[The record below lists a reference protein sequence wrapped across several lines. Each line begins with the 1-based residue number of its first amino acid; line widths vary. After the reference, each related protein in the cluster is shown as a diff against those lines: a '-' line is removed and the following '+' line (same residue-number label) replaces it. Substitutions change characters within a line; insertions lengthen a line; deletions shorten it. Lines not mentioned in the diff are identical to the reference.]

1 MTCFSSTFS
10 FFSLHFLEISWQL
23 ASFPLHYCH
32 PQGLSCHH
40 FFISLWFFFE
50 SKAQS
55 LSPPRLW
62 VKDLKAKS
70 LGPTNGEVAEGS
82 FRKSLQTSSLHLCMN
97 FAYNPQHWHIKTG
110 EPENIRRKYMHGRC
124 KHEKV
129 HHVDILRCLNLILR
143 KKKLP

>member
-1 MTCFSSTFS
+1 MQLLFMLENIYDVLFFNIF

-23 ASFPLHYCH
+23 AFFLLHYCH

-62 VKDLKAKS
+62 VKDSKVKS
-70 LGPTNGEVAEGS
+70 LGLSQRQMDKWLRALSV
-82 FRKSLQTSSLHLCMN
+82 SLCRHHLCIS
-97 FAYNPQHWHIKTG
+97 AST
-110 EPENIRRKYMHGRC
+110 
-124 KHEKV
+124 
-129 HHVDILRCLNLILR
+129 
-143 KKKLP
+143 LPTIHSIGT